1 MWDFQLG
8 KVIGLMMKTLPFIGL
23 RLVVYFGI
31 TLAYV
36 VVTGGGGGIGYLIGS
51 AGGAD
56 GAATGAFYGSAIGF
70 ALVTGVLYF
79 MREYILYMV
88 KAGHISVLVP
98 LLDGQSIPQGRNQI
112 THATDTVKEHF
123 AESSVLFGV
132 DQLIKGVLKAFNRS
146 VMMVTNLIPIP
157 QLQPVI
163 RFGVAIFNMSLTYV
177 DEVILARNLRQGEE
191 NPWAGA
197 RDGVILYAQNYR
209 NLLKNAAWLT
219 AIVWVLTLLIFTLVF
234 APVAAVASLF
244 PGVAGFWTF
253 AIAVVTAFSLKAA
266 LIDPIA
272 MTCLM
277 QAYFK
282 AVDGQE
288 PKQEWVDKLNSVSG
302 KFKKFGEKAAAF
314 KDAGT
319 NDVGVT
325 DSRSQ
330 APTT

>member
-31 TLAYV
+31 TLAYII
-36 VVTGGGGGIGYLIGS
+36 VTGGGGGIGYLIGS
-51 AGGAD
+51 AGDAEA
-56 GAATGAFYGSAIGF
+56 AATGAFYGSAIGF

-79 MREYILYMV
+79 MREYLLYMV

-98 LLDGQSIPQGRNQI
+98 LLDGQSIPQGKNQI
-112 THATDTVKEHF
+112 THATETVKEHF

-146 VMMVTNLIPIP
+146 VMMVTNMIPIP

-177 DEVILARNLRQGEE
+177 DEVILARNLREGEE

-219 AIVWVLTLLIFTLVF
+219 AIVWVLTL
-234 APVAAVASLF
+234 SSSS
-244 PGVAGFWTF
+244 WC
-253 AIAVVTAFSLKAA
+253 SH
-266 LIDPIA
+266 
-272 MTCLM
+272 
-277 QAYFK
+277 
-282 AVDGQE
+282 
-288 PKQEWVDKLNSVSG
+288 
-302 KFKKFGEKAAAF
+302 
-314 KDAGT
+314 
-319 NDVGVT
+319 
-325 DSRSQ
+325 R
-330 APTT
+330 